1 MKEKWVPH
9 DTRDEVV
16 DFVVRWAGQTGIP
29 VHVLIRWLGIP
40 RSKYYDW
47 SARYGKVNE
56 HNAWVPRDHWLLDWE
71 RDRILKFFI
80 DHPLDGYRRIAFMML
95 DRDIVAVSPS
105 TVYRVLS
112 KAGVL
117 GVRDVRPSKKG
128 TGFEQP
134 LAPHEHWHI
143 DVSYINLGGT
153 FYYLCCVLDGCS
165 RAILHWELRESMKEK
180 DIELILQRAKEKHP
194 GVAPRVISDNGPQFV
209 AKDFKEF
216 IRLAGMTHVRTSPFY
231 PQSNGKLE
239 RFHLSLKSESIRLHS
254 LTTKD
259 QAERVIAEYIR
270 YYNEERLNSAIGYI
284 APADRLAGRHEA
296 IHAERDR
303 RLEEARARR
312 AKERAA

>member
-1 MKEKWVPH
+1 MPH

-29 VHVLIRWLGIP
+29 VYVLIRWLGIP

-47 SARYGKVNE
+47 SARYGKANE
-56 HNAWVPRDHWLLDWE
+56 HNAWVPRDHWLMDWE
-71 RDRILKFFI
+71 RGRIIAFFTE
-80 DHPLDGYRRIAFMML
+80 HPLDGYRRIAFMML

-143 DVSYINLGGT
+143 DISYINLGGT

-296 IHAERDR
+296 IHAQRDR

>member
-1 MKEKWVPH
+1 MPH
-9 DTRDEVV
+9 DIRDEVV
-16 DFVVRWAGQTGIP
+16 DFVVRWSEKTGIP
-29 VHVLIRWLGIP
+29 AYTFVRWLGIP

-47 SARYGKVNE
+47 SARYGKANE
-56 HNAWVPRDHWLLDWE
+56 HNAWIPRDHWLMDWE
-71 RDRILKFFI
+71 RERIISFFTE
-80 DHPLDGYRRIAFMML
+80 HPLDGYRRIAFMML

-143 DVSYINLGGT
+143 DISYINLGGT

-165 RAILHWELRESMKEK
+165 RAILHWELKESMKEK
-180 DIELILQRAKEKHP
+180 DIEFILQRAKEKHP
-194 GVAPRVISDNGPQFV
+194 GVAPRIISDNGPQFV

-216 IRLAGMTHVRTSPFY
+216 IRLAGMTHVRTSPFH

-254 LTTKD
+254 LSTKE

-296 IHAERDR
+296 IHTERDR
-303 RLEEARARR
+303 RLEEARAKR